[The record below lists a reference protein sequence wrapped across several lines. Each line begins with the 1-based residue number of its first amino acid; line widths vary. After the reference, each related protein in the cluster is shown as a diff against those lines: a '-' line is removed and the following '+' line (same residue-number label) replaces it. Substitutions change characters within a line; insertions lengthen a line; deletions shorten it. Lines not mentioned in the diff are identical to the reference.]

1 MGKTPHKK
9 GVNPLHTVF
18 RIFRKKSLKKLF
30 DGNYKKGLIFPG
42 SLL

>member
-1 MGKTPHKK
+1 MGQTPLQR
-9 GVNPLHTVF
+9 GLTPLHTVF